1 MNSDILLFKE
11 NFRKFYQEKVSGLL
25 EEAEIQ
31 RKLWAFRSLCRTI
44 AFILLIALIIFKN
57 IWIFILLVM
66 VTPFGFATRKTSG
79 NSYTVVNDNTDIA
92 LKQRL
97 MPDFL
102 SIFGSFTWERLTYS
116 ISADM
121 DSAIPKKICN
131 SNISFVNTIYVIDD
145 TIKGIF
151 KDIALG
157 IYEINAN
164 EKGVTAALGCII
176 AMISFPLSL
185 VIWTPLWYLFSDPF
199 LTIIN
204 NFDASLPE
212 HLRGHVLIVLA
223 EFIIILAAM
232 LLPTTIVVLITLKK
246 MARKGFRGIFIE
258 FDVKKQFT
266 GETFWVEKTLL
277 PADLQKIDTAK
288 FSKVNLEDVNF
299 NSKFQVY
306 STNQVEARYMLTTAF
321 IERFQHIETAFK
333 SRFIRGSFKD
343 GKLYILMQCDKDLF
357 AMANKNQ
364 KITAQTF
371 ETLFNEVVSVL
382 SICDTLKLDGKTGL

>member
-31 RKLWAFRSLCRTI
+31 RKLWAFRSLFRTI

-92 LKQRL
+92 LKHQL

-102 SIFGSFTWERLTYS
+102 SIFGKFNWESLTS
-116 ISADM
+116 SRRM
-121 DSAIPKKICN
+121 DITIPQKIGN
-131 SNISFVNTIYVIDD
+131 SNISFANTPYVIDD
-145 TIKGIF
+145 TIKGIY
-151 KDIALG
+151 KDTALG
-157 IYEINAN
+157 IYEINADN
-164 EKGVTAALGCII
+164 NMATGCFGCLAAIY
-176 AMISFPLSL
+176 SFPLTML
-185 VIWTPLWYLFSDPF
+185 IWVPLWFLFSDPF
-199 LTIIN
+199 LNMFN
-204 NFDASLPE
+204 NFNASLPE
-212 HLRGHVLIVLA
+212 HLHNNLYIILAEFLIIVTVMLLPTAIIVLIVLKK
-223 EFIIILAAM
+223 LAS
-232 LLPTTIVVLITLKK
+232 
-246 MARKGFRGIFIE
+246 KGFRGIFIE

-371 ETLFNEVVSVL
+371 ETLFNEVVSIL